1 MRMSE
6 VKVER
11 NYSPNLLNWNEFEHL
26 INIRPLMTK
35 KRVKFFNSED
45 YRWTATNWVHDPN
58 TYPSSI
64 MSEDNDNDNDQADGN
79 TKLATKPKTKIP
91 SLYRVLMM
99 NDDYTP
105 MEFVIEVLEKFF
117 QKNREEATQIM
128 LHVHQRGVGVCGI
141 YTYDLAE
148 TKAMQVMNYARKYE
162 HPLQVQLEKE

>member
-1 MRMSE
+1 MSGNKYKNFE
-6 VKVER
+6 GLDLRIILSITMGEDKDSKDDVEG
-11 NYSPNLLNWNEFEHL
+11 
-26 INIRPLMTK
+26 NI
-35 KRVKFFNSED
+35 
-45 YRWTATNWVHDPN
+45 
-58 TYPSSI
+58 
-64 MSEDNDNDNDQADGN
+64 
-79 TKLATKPKTKIP
+79 KLDVKPKTKIP

-141 YTYDLAE
+141 YAYDLAE

>member
-1 MRMSE
+1 MS
-6 VKVER
+6 K
-11 NYSPNLLNWNEFEHL
+11 
-26 INIRPLMTK
+26 
-35 KRVKFFNSED
+35 
-45 YRWTATNWVHDPN
+45 
-58 TYPSSI
+58 
-64 MSEDNDNDNDQADGN
+64 DNDKNEDFDGN
-79 TKLATKPKTKIP
+79 TKLDIKPKTKIP

-141 YTYDLAE
+141 YAYDLAE
-148 TKAMQVMNYARKYE
+148 TKATQVMNYARKYE

>member
-1 MRMSE
+1 MLKFYIGYDIKE
-6 VKVER
+6 
-11 NYSPNLLNWNEFEHL
+11 
-26 INIRPLMTK
+26 IPL
-35 KRVKFFNSED
+35 
-45 YRWTATNWVHDPN
+45 
-58 TYPSSI
+58 SI
-64 MSEDNDNDNDQADGN
+64 MSEDNNNDNDQADGN

>member
-1 MRMSE
+1 MFNNRKYKNFEDLDLRIIPLITMGEDKDS
-6 VKVER
+6 KNDVEG
-11 NYSPNLLNWNEFEHL
+11 S
-26 INIRPLMTK
+26 
-35 KRVKFFNSED
+35 V
-45 YRWTATNWVHDPN
+45 
-58 TYPSSI
+58 
-64 MSEDNDNDNDQADGN
+64 
-79 TKLATKPKTKIP
+79 KLAVKPKTKIP
-91 SLYRVLMM
+91 PLYRVLMM

-141 YTYDLAE
+141 YAYDLAE